1 MAVSGRLFLVKKD
14 GTAIAGAQTSSMSI
28 DNSPV
33 DITDKASGG
42 WRELADFSG
51 ARSIDLAISGIWDDD
66 TVRDLALASDD
77 SGLLLTDVTLD
88 FGDGASLSA
97 GNFHLANYEETGEHS
112 EAVTF
117 TATLQSSGAITHTT
131 AS

>member
-1 MAVSGRLFLVKKD
+1 MAQSGRLFLVKKG
-14 GTAIAGAQTSSMSI
+14 GTAIAGAQTSSMSL

-51 ARSIDLAISGIWDDD
+51 ARSIDLAINGVWDDK
-66 TVRDLALASDD
+66 VLRELALASDD
-77 SGLLLTDVTLD
+77 SGLLLDDVTLE
-88 FGDGASLSA
+88 FGDGTNVLS
-97 GNFHLANYEETGEHS
+97 GDFHLANYEETGEHS

-117 TATLQSSGAITHTT
+117 TATLQSSGAIALATV
-131 AS
+131 